1 MINAFTTNLFSI
13 NCIIRGFGLGCW
25 HYYLRRWQKL
35 LSGRHSSAGVAYGY
49 WPSNPKISQ
58 IFLKLPIILCS
69 LRLFFSCVGKAP
81 LSAIMPWGSLRL
93 FFLVWALR
101 VPHWPK
107 CRGLLKTIFFFLV
120 WALSPPIGE

>member
-69 LRLFFSCVGKAP
+69 LRLFF
-81 LSAIMPWGSLRL
+81 
-93 FFLVWALR
+93 FLCGQSPPISDNAV
-101 VPHWPK
+101 
-107 CRGLLKTIFFFLV
+107 GLLKTFFSCVGTEGPPLAKMP
-120 WALSPPIGE
+120 WAP